1 MHVGI
6 LTGLVF
12 LVAIQD
18 VIGSLHNSPCKITE
32 EWSDYHLRCLNND
45 RIHIKRHVVEDGF
58 QKSEF
63 LALGCTTNNAI
74 YCGVDLPQNNTINLQ
89 NDVFVNAVKQ
99 CNGKT
104 ECILRKG
111 YFVEAEK
118 SVRDSCDTSTH
129 PDLLKAKFRQSMEF
143 ECIGESQVRDMCTRR
158 SENRSPH
165 IYLNASSNGPQ
176 RNCSCH
182 VTGSASKVEILQTIS
197 SQVQIL
203 SNDTFVLGNV
213 LVECNKTNGST
224 SPLQNTTKTPSQ
236 LNETTNTHVTTA
248 HHISETTTKEEHNNG
263 LIMNHG
269 SSDHNMKS
277 WTRSLTLVL
286 TAFIL
291 VVILLLLISVI
302 QRRKDRDLLLAIL
315 LKLDETFPGTDTDH
329 RSATPETN
337 HSEIS
342 ENDRNYQEISSRFFN
357 HANATQ
363 LLNPNYEIE
372 VKSQSGLTSQ
382 DVFVSMDG
390 KSDQSLLRAEETNG
404 VYELQQRF

>member
-1 MHVGI
+1 MHW
-6 LTGLVF
+6 GLMTYMVF
-12 LVAIQD
+12 LVVIQD
-18 VIGSLHNSPCKITE
+18 VIGFLLNSPCKKTTD
-32 EWSDYHLRCLNND
+32 WDDYHLQCVTNHKIYL
-45 RIHIKRHVVEDGF
+45 RHHTIEDGF
-58 QKSEF
+58 EKLLF
-63 LALGCTTNNAI
+63 PALGCTSKDAL
-74 YCGVDLPQNNTINLQ
+74 YCGADLPNNNTINLQ

-104 ECILRKG
+104 DCILRTD
-111 YFVEAEK
+111 YFTKAEK

-129 PDLLKAKFRQSMEF
+129 PDLQNAKFRQSMYY
-143 ECIGESQVRDMCTRR
+143 ECIPESPMLDMCTRS
-158 SENRSPH
+158 SENRSQH
-165 IYLNASSNGPQ
+165 IYLEASSNGSQ

-182 VTGSASKVEILQTIS
+182 VTGSASKVEILQIIS
-197 SQVQIL
+197 SQVQIF
-203 SNDTFVLGNV
+203 SNNSFVLGNV
-213 LVECNKTNGST
+213 AVECNKTNVST

-248 HHISETTTKEEHNNG
+248 RHISETTTKEEHNN
-263 LIMNHG
+263 G

-363 LLNPNYEIE
+363 LMNPDYEIE

-390 KSDQSLLRAEETNG
+390 KSDQSLLRADETNG